1 MSSFYVCS
9 PARGVF
15 HKGCVDHTLDRA
27 SLDLHALLHHLSE
40 FESPWFRD
48 FTLFRCS
55 CFVVC
60 VVLLR
65 ERERILGRI
74 LVYESQSRVVSNI
87 YIFGVALPRVG
98 ELIYGLSFLTNQPIK
113 LSAYYFENELI
124 FR

>member
-15 HKGCVDHTLDRA
+15 HKGCVDHTLDRI

>member
-15 HKGCVDHTLDRA
+15 HKGCVDHTLDRI

-74 LVYESQSRVVSNI
+74 LVYESISGRFKYLYIRGCAPSSWRVNLWFVVFDQS
-87 YIFGVALPRVG
+87 
-98 ELIYGLSFLTNQPIK
+98 TD
-113 LSAYYFENELI
+113 
-124 FR
+124 